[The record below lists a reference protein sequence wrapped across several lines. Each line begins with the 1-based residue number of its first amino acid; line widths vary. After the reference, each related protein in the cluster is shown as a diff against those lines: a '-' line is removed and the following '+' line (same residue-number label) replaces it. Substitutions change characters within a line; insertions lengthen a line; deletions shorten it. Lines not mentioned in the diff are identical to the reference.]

1 MVIIQPRV
9 FTVFFSLQAVALAAR
24 RLLRSS
30 EMLSLTPLSRGREM
44 YALLPLPMMKTL
56 FNLKKKG
63 KKVLLTHAYKI
74 QVINVNIVIFFG
86 NAGRASILQLNSDR
100 KRFCFWP
107 VIDQ

>member
-1 MVIIQPRV
+1 LNWGSFNSQDNVLISMVIIQPRV

-56 FNLKKKG
+56 FNL
-63 KKVLLTHAYKI
+63 
-74 QVINVNIVIFFG
+74 
-86 NAGRASILQLNSDR
+86 R
-100 KRFCFWP
+100 KREKSITNSCL
-107 VIDQ
+107 QN